1 MKLLVDTKNNK
12 VLFAEASKTV
22 VDFLLNILYLPL
34 ATVATLLKGNGML
47 PGTGNVYR
55 SLQNLPE
62 KYMLPQHSEKRL
74 LNPNVK
80 LFSPEMSV
88 LLSTTIGKAP
98 NPTAQISGVVKA
110 GVTFSVMDDL
120 VIQPITSVIEVVKE
134 FNIKRMLH

>member
-47 PGTGNVYR
+47 PGIGNVYR

-62 KYMLPQHSEKRL
+62 K
-74 LNPNVK
+74 
-80 LFSPEMSV
+80 
-88 LLSTTIGKAP
+88 
-98 NPTAQISGVVKA
+98 
-110 GVTFSVMDDL
+110 
-120 VIQPITSVIEVVKE
+120 
-134 FNIKRMLH
+134 